1 MKFQNLADIKPYVLT
16 VLFAVPSKI
25 TPYYIALKLPHKT
38 REEEEKFAVGK
49 RCKFLHKNTIKEGK
63 ITTQY

>member
-1 MKFQNLADIKPYVLT
+1 MNNLLSYFGLVDTRISASEKDLPVH
-16 VLFAVPSKI
+16 
-25 TPYYIALKLPHKT
+25 YYIALKLPHKT

-63 ITTQY
+63 IPTQY